1 MYSSPPWTKI
11 NGDAV
16 TSRQGVLE
24 GFVRRVEAIVLSLSF
39 HGRRIMTRL
48 KRHRERAVEIG
59 TSYCDVWSQGLQNVL
74 VWMTIGVI
82 CSDPDQCHRRVRMF
96 NNFYATIF
104 GTVM

>member
-74 VWMTIGVI
+74 VWMTIGVT
-82 CSDPDQCHRRVRMF
+82 CCRSEEHTSELQSRGQLVCRLLLEK
-96 NNFYATIF
+96 
-104 GTVM
+104 